1 MNKIENKRT
10 TRAREQF
17 YSNLEKEGFTL
28 AEGNEFVNSRTYLH
42 IICPEGHKI
51 KINPNKFQQ
60 GRRCP
65 YCSKKVQKTTE
76 DFKQE
81 VKDLTNNSF
90 TVIGEYVNA
99 RTDILMKHNDCGRKF
114 YTTPT
119 NFLSKLS
126 CKDCSYKQRGLNRRW
141 TQKEMEEKISQLG
154 NNEYSVLSEYK
165 LSTEKILIKHDT
177 CGYEWWTFAK
187 SFIHH
192 GTRCPSCVSIKS
204 RGELEIKEYLDS
216 INIDYLFQATFDD
229 LKHKRFLAYDFYIP
243 EKNLLIEYDG
253 LQHFKP
259 IEYFGGEEAFKDR
272 QFKDSLKNEYA
283 KQNNIDLIRIPYYE
297 DVNEVLRNTF

>member
-126 CKDCSYKQRGLNRRW
+126 CKDCSYKQRGLNRR
-141 TQKEMEEKISQLG
+141 
-154 NNEYSVLSEYK
+154 
-165 LSTEKILIKHDT
+165 
-177 CGYEWWTFAK
+177 
-187 SFIHH
+187 
-192 GTRCPSCVSIKS
+192 
-204 RGELEIKEYLDS
+204 
-216 INIDYLFQATFDD
+216 
-229 LKHKRFLAYDFYIP
+229 
-243 EKNLLIEYDG
+243 
-253 LQHFKP
+253 
-259 IEYFGGEEAFKDR
+259 
-272 QFKDSLKNEYA
+272 
-283 KQNNIDLIRIPYYE
+283 
-297 DVNEVLRNTF
+297 